1 MDGFNENVEPNEKE
15 ASLINKVLERA
26 TPAGD
31 RVKGSF
37 MCWWRPQV
45 FCHKVKCMFA
55 WCTKCYDKMEENR
68 DGRPNTNGGRRKRTH
83 VKESTTEVIHDLR
96 GNYEGTHTME
106 DMTYLV
112 WNTNTRDLKRN
123 KRKQGVKEWPLV
135 VDTCWR
141 CGNEF

>member
-1 MDGFNENVEPNEKE
+1 
-15 ASLINKVLERA
+15 
-26 TPAGD
+26 
-31 RVKGSF
+31 
-37 MCWWRPQV
+37 
-45 FCHKVKCMFA
+45 
-55 WCTKCYDKMEENR
+55 MEENR
-68 DGRPNTNGGRRKRTH
+68 EWGPTINGGQRKRSQA
-83 VKESTTEVIHDLR
+83 KESTTELMYNLR
-96 GNYEGTHTME
+96 GTCEGTHTME